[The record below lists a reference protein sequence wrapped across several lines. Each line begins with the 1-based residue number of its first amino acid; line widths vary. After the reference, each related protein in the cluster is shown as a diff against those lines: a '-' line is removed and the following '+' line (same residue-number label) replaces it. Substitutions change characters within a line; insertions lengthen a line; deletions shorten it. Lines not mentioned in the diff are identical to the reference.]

1 MTDSLENIKAGD
13 RVLLSNAYYKS
24 IETVTRVTAAVI
36 LIGSM
41 KFRKSNGMQIPSDR
55 WSPTRIEPLTPENEK
70 SYQELVER
78 RRLLEYVRGMQIEQ
92 LSNAQLQAI
101 LDITQKTN
109 V

>member
-1 MTDSLENIKAGD
+1 MTGTLENIKAGD
-13 RVLLSNAYYKS
+13 KVLLCNSYYKS

-41 KFRKSNGMQIPSDR
+41 KFRKSNGMRIPSDR
-55 WSPTRIEPLTPENEK
+55 WTLTRIEPLTSENEK

-78 RRLLEYVRGMQIEQ
+78 RRLLEYVRGIHLEE

-101 LDITQKTN
+101 LDITQKSD